1 MTDSEERAK
10 YYEQKAAEARARSEA
25 IADFQ
30 ARQDMVLVA
39 QMWELMARNAK
50 RHL

>member
-10 YYEQKAAEARARSEA
+10 YYEQKAVKARNKSEA
-25 IADFQ
+25 IANFE
-30 ARQDMVLVA
+30 ARQDMILVA

-50 RHL
+50 RHV